1 MYFANMLA
9 GLLSQTKPE
18 DKSVKLWQAYA
29 NK

>member
-1 MYFANMLA
+1 MLA